1 MFPAFRCKTIV
12 ETNKGEWEMAKKIEL
27 SFEQIVKQNERRVQY
42 YIHKLNV
49 RDPHQKFYRKE
60 LIAMW
65 NAYEEHSPDNGPL
78 ATYFNYTI
86 KNRLIDLTR

>member
-1 MFPAFRCKTIV
+1 
-12 ETNKGEWEMAKKIEL
+12 MAKKIEL
-27 SFEQIVKQNERRVQY
+27 SFEEIVKQNERRVQY

-60 LIAMW
+60 LDSIW
-65 NAYEEHSPDNGPL
+65 NAYGKHEPDNGPL

-86 KNRLIDLTR
+86 KNHLINLNR

>member
-12 ETNKGEWEMAKKIEL
+12 EINKGELAKKIEL
-27 SFEQIVKQNERRVQY
+27 SFEEMVKRNERRVQY

-49 RDPHQKFYRKE
+49 RNPHQRFYRKE
-60 LIAMW
+60 LVSMW
-65 NAYEEHSPDNGPL
+65 NAYEKNEPDNGPL

-86 KNRLIDLTR
+86 KNHLIDLNR